1 MLPATPVRLAFMM
14 VAAATASLAAA
25 AVPVGGGGCGG
36 AQATDKGKVPLASMH
51 SDVPLYVARRS
62 GAVVEMNLRSGT
74 STTLSNHGFYGTPTL
89 HLSGDGR
96 WLGYDGFVEATGMSQ
111 YWLYD
116 RRAHSERLIYE
127 HPQGGRMTA
136 FSPDSRYLAIGA
148 AYHDRWPDASRA
160 GLFLFDTTS
169 MRLQRIP
176 VPARK
181 KLPVIIAPAW
191 SQDGK
196 ALLIMVRTAWT
207 PDGFEYFSYD
217 PGTGRMEAIAGDYN
231 KEANR
236 HEFFR
241 GAQRIPTTEEI
252 VPPTGLDGEPVWA
265 PGRHWQ
271 ARIDGQEG
279 KPPTYA
285 LRVIGKG
292 GASRTAATG
301 YHSHCMG
308 ATLAIDGWLD
318 ERHLIYRNGMDY
330 LMFDAQ
336 TGMTA
341 DLFTDKDWPFT
352 FTW

>member
-1 MLPATPVRLAFMM
+1 MFRTMPVLL
-14 VAAATASLAAA
+14 AAATTSLATA

-36 AQATDKGKVPLASMH
+36 APAGDQGKVPLASMH
-51 SDVPLYVARRS
+51 SDVPLYVARAS
-62 GAVVEMNLRSGT
+62 KGVAEMDLRSGIT
-74 STTLSNHGFYGTPTL
+74 TTLSNHGFHAAPTL

-96 WLGYDGFVEATGMSQ
+96 WLGYDGSVEATGTSQ

-116 RRAHSERLIYE
+116 RRARSERLIYE
-127 HPQGGRMTA
+127 HPEGGQMTG

-176 VPARK
+176 LPARK

-191 SQDGK
+191 ARDGK
-196 ALLIMVRTAWT
+196 ALLVMVRNEWT

-217 PGTGRMEAIAGDYN
+217 PATGRMEAITGDYN
-231 KEANR
+231 KGANR

-241 GAQRIPTTEEI
+241 GAQRIPTTDEI
-252 VPPTGLDGEPVWA
+252 VRPTGLDGQPVWA
-265 PGRHWQ
+265 PGRNWQ
-271 ARIDGQEG
+271 ARIDGHDG

-292 GASRTAATG
+292 GAARTAATG
-301 YHSHCMG
+301 YHSHCLG
-308 ATLAIDGWLD
+308 ATLAIHGWLD
-318 ERHLIYRNGMDY
+318 DRHLIYRNAMDY
-330 LMFDAQ
+330 LIFDAQ
-336 TGMTA
+336 TGTTA
-341 DLFTDKDWPFT
+341 DLFTLKDWPFE
-352 FTW
+352 FAW